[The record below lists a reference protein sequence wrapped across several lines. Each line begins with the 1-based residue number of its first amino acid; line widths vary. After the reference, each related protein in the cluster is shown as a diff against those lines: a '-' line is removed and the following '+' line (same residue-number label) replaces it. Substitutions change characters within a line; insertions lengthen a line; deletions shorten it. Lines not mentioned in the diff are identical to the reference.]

1 MPAAEGVGGE
11 RVNSNEGAKM
21 DEKKMAAVK
30 GRWADASESLSR
42 VGTAQADHQSQ
53 TASKLM
59 ACGEDVP
66 FLLEQLEQAAEELRV
81 ERIKREATADV
92 FMKRLKAAE
101 SAAGQMRAALEE
113 TRLGEDKE
121 DHLPCWCHS
130 PSYAKAR
137 RLRGE
142 PNDGH
147 VEACVRNRAALATD
161 AGKGW
166 LSPEEAERLQQTH
179 RITQAT
185 LSATLEEA
193 ERLRKELADM
203 QKAMASRVALYK
215 QVKGSLPGYV
225 SEEAERLRKEIAE
238 WKRRNEILVAKSRLD
253 VTEEECARR
262 CRKAVELV
270 MKECGEDG
278 VPGWTDPQGALDA
291 IIDRVAKG
299 KS

>member
-1 MPAAEGVGGE
+1 MSDDNKKRLAEIKARAEAATKNLWDCEGDVPTIV
-11 RVNSNEGAKM
+11 R
-21 DEKKMAAVK
+21 
-30 GRWADASESLSR
+30 
-42 VGTAQADHQSQ
+42 
-53 TASKLM
+53 
-59 ACGEDVP
+59 EDVP

-193 ERLRKELADM
+193 ERLRKE
-203 QKAMASRVALYK
+203 
-215 QVKGSLPGYV
+215 
-225 SEEAERLRKEIAE
+225 IAE

-262 CRKAVELV
+262 CRKTAKVFEAELHGDKDLTPKQEARAEKV
-270 MKECGEDG
+270 L
-278 VPGWTDPQGALDA
+278 TA

-299 KS
+299 GG

>member
-193 ERLRKELADM
+193 ERLRKE
-203 QKAMASRVALYK
+203 
-215 QVKGSLPGYV
+215 
-225 SEEAERLRKEIAE
+225 IAE